1 MKKIASYL
9 TGVLAYLIFINI
21 DAYACSCFPLG
32 NEPLKQQVDRA
43 KKNSAAVFSGK
54 VLEVIKKP
62 DNFQVVVKFQVQ
74 SSWKG
79 NVSKQITITT
89 ASDSAMCGYNFE
101 VGESY
106 LVYTSGADV
115 KNLQTNLCSR
125 TAKLSA
131 AKADTKVLGKAKV
144 LRKGK

>member
-1 MKKIASYL
+1 MKKITLYL
-9 TGVLAYLIFINI
+9 VGFFALLIFTTT
-21 DAYACSCFPLG
+21 DAYACSCIPSG
-32 NEPLKQQVDRA
+32 GEPLKQQIAKA
-43 KKNSAAVFSGK
+43 KKDSAAVFSGK
-54 VLEVIKKP
+54 VLEIIKKP
-62 DNFQVVVKFQVQ
+62 ENYQIVVKFQVQ

-79 NVSKQITITT
+79 NVSKQITVTT

-115 KNLQTNLCSR
+115 KNLRTDICTR

-131 AKADTKVLGKAKV
+131 AKADTKLLGKAKF

>member
-1 MKKIASYL
+1 MKKIAL
-9 TGVLAYLIFINI
+9 YLIGIFAFLIFTNI
-21 DAYACSCFPLG
+21 DAYACSCFPSG
-32 NEPLKQQVDRA
+32 GEPLKQQVNRA
-43 KKNSAAVFSGK
+43 KKDSSAVFSGR
-54 VLEVIKKP
+54 VLEVVKKP
-62 DNFQVVVKFQVQ
+62 ENFQVIVKFQVQ

-79 NVSKQITITT
+79 NVSKQITVTT
-89 ASDSAMCGYNFE
+89 GLDSAMCGYNFE

-106 LVYTSGADV
+106 LVYTSGANV
-115 KNLQTNLCSR
+115 KTLQTNLCTR